1 MKKTICW
8 FTLLCL
14 LLTAVPTALA
24 EGGAHAV
31 EEKTMTFYY
40 NDPDTSME
48 QTVYFIDGSD
58 VPYLSLADWPA
69 VLDGP
74 LDDSNDGPA
83 AAAPAEG
90 TEAGSD
96 EAGEDARATAGD
108 LNTPDPAEDAQPDLA
123 FSMEGSVG
131 TLTQPNGYNV
141 TFDCDADV
149 IHFLDYDA
157 YMRPSEGAFLIDM
170 FGTDFDIQPDGT
182 AFYIGRLKNSYERFG
197 KEVTI
202 NAGDYGIDF
211 IADGGNFY
219 VPMQTLGDILLSHY
233 GWNIFYNGEFVIIAS
248 PKYLGKDVDN
258 LTPLGEMYYSV
269 QPHERSQTMA
279 RFTYNELCLAL
290 DSLYGL
296 KDNHGIGRFM
306 DLAEDTGLVKGLT
319 STDPAEADA
328 ALYQLLEQ
336 HLDDQ
341 HTGYRMPSPASGA
354 HAADTFIDDLG
365 PGQCTI
371 RFWQQATPYYDARKK
386 FYPDGVPAYEE
397 VGNTAFITFD
407 DFESIPDGVNYYTEM
422 PTAEVEDTM
431 GIMIYAYSQIT
442 REDSPVENVV
452 LDMSCNLGGSA
463 ETAVY
468 TIAAFL
474 GVCSVSSRNTLS
486 GALVT
491 GNYKAD
497 LNLDG
502 NIDEGDMGLLGKNLF
517 CLESPMSFSCGNLVP
532 CAFKHANTVTLLG
545 RTSGG
550 GACVVRPL
558 TTADGSLFQV
568 SGELQLSFLKNGAFY
583 DIDQG
588 ADPDFPLMKPDSFY
602 DRPSLVDYINAIR

>member
-14 LLTAVPTALA
+14 LLTAAPAALA
-24 EGGAHAV
+24 EGDAHAIDSR
-31 EEKTMTFYY
+31 TMTFYY
-40 NDPDTSME
+40 NDPDTATE
-48 QTVYFIDGSD
+48 HTVYFIDGSD

-69 VLDGP
+69 VMDGP
-74 LDDSNDGPA
+74 EDGNAADAADAPEADDADAND
-83 AAAPAEG
+83 
-90 TEAGSD
+90 S
-96 EAGEDARATAGD
+96 ARDTAGD
-108 LNTPDPAEDAQPDLA
+108 LNTPDPTEEAQPDLA

-131 TLTQPNGYNV
+131 TLTRQNGYSV

-157 YMRPSEGAFLIDM
+157 YMRPSEGNFLIDM
-170 FGTDFDIQPDGT
+170 FGTNFDIQPDGT

-211 IADGGNFY
+211 IADGGSCY

-233 GWNIFYNGEFVIIAS
+233 GWNIFYNGEFVVVAS

-269 QPHERSQTMA
+269 EPHERSEAMA
-279 RFTYNELCLAL
+279 RFTYGELCLAL

-296 KDNHGIGRFM
+296 KDNHGIHSFM
-306 DLAEDTGLVKGLT
+306 DLAEDTGLVEGLT
-319 STDPAEADA
+319 STNPVEADA

-341 HTGYRMPSPASGA
+341 HTGYNMPSPASGA
-354 HAADTFIDDLG
+354 HAADTFVDDLG

-371 RFWQQATPYYDARKK
+371 RFWQQAKPYGAAREKA
-386 FYPDGVPAYEE
+386 YPEGVPAYEE

-407 DFESIPDGVNYYTEM
+407 GFESIPDGVDYYSEM
-422 PTAEVEDTM
+422 PTAEAEDTM

-442 REDSPVENVV
+442 RPDSPIENVV
-452 LDMSCNLGGSA
+452 LDLSCNLGGSA

-502 NIDEGDMGLLGKNLF
+502 IIDDGDTGLLGKNLY
-517 CLESPMSFSCGNLVP
+517 CLESPVSFSCGNLVP
-532 CAFKHANTVTLLG
+532 CAFKHANTVSLLG
-545 RTSGG
+545 RPSGG

-588 ADPDFPLMKPDSFY
+588 AEPDFPLMKPDSFY
-602 DRPSLVDYINAIR
+602 DRPALVDYINAIR